1 MSQVSQVPL
10 LKGMEQRHPPS
21 LVSASRPPALAT
33 AAQDN
38 PPPERP
44 PIDLFKSVFES
55 ESESESE
62 SEDEDDDES
71 EAGRTPAVAGEAG
84 ATPTALPTG
93 VSGIDSQSLPGKAPV
108 RRGYGSESSDDES
121 EVIGRPGGKQ
131 QSISYRRPEKQDDHG
146 RERGKTR
153 GLKRHRREA
162 ASSSRDASSSGE
174 ESDRST
180 RQSKSASRKRSSSK
194 GRHKHKHKHKHKNE
208 KSEKKHRK
216 HDHKRKKSSSKR

>member
-1 MSQVSQVPL
+1 MLQ
-10 LKGMEQRHPPS
+10 GMEQRHPPS
-21 LVSASRPPALAT
+21 IVSDLRPPVLVT

-62 SEDEDDDES
+62 SNSEEDDES
-71 EAGRTPAVAGEAG
+71 DVGRAPAVAGETS
-84 ATPTALPTG
+84 ATPTALRTEVRG
-93 VSGIDSQSLPGKAPV
+93 VASQNLPGKASV

-121 EVIGRPGGKQ
+121 EEIRRPGVEQ
-131 QSISYRRPEKQDDHG
+131 QSISYRRPEKQDENA
-146 RERGKTR
+146 REKRRIRGV
-153 GLKRHRREA
+153 KRHREG

-174 ESDRST
+174 ESGRST
-180 RQSKSASRKRSSSK
+180 KQSKSASRKGSSTK
-194 GRHKHKHKHKHKNE
+194 GRHKHKHKHKKE

>member
-1 MSQVSQVPL
+1 MSQVSKVPL

-62 SEDEDDDES
+62 DEDDDES
-71 EAGRTPAVAGEAG
+71 DAGRAPAVAGETG
-84 ATPTALPTG
+84 ATPPALPTG

-121 EVIGRPGGKQ
+121 EAIGRPGGKH
-131 QSISYRRPEKQDDHG
+131 SISYRRPKKQDDHG

-153 GLKRHRREA
+153 GLKRHRKEA

-174 ESDRST
+174 ESDRNT

-194 GRHKHKHKHKHKNE
+194 GRHKHKHKHKNE